1 MVRSKIILT
10 KGNPYNTESFDIQS
24 TYSMTIRDYQNR
36 MPDMEIVFDD
46 GQRMTIIKEYMAG
59 IVELKAVRVEK
70 GEEMNLKPVDIDDVT
85 RSVVKNGTQEKQ
97 DDRSEIN

>member
-1 MVRSKIILT
+1 MVRSKIVLT
-10 KGNPYNTESFDIQS
+10 KGNPYDRKEFDIQS

-46 GQRMTIIKEYMAG
+46 GQRMTILKEYMAG
-59 IVELKAVRVEK
+59 IVELKALRVEK
-70 GEEMNLKPVDIDDVT
+70 GEEMELKPENVAA
-85 RSVVKNGTQEKQ
+85 KNAE